1 MSYTFTDRHIG
12 PSNKDINLMLET
24 LNVES
29 LDALTKQTVP
39 ADILLDKNL
48 DLSPA
53 VSENQYLANLKELVA
68 KNKNFR
74 SLIGMG
80 SYGTGVL
87 PVIVRNIFE
96 NPCWYTS

>member
-53 VSENQYLANLKELVA
+53 VKYPYSIHLSYL
-68 KNKNFR
+68 
-74 SLIGMG
+74 
-80 SYGTGVL
+80 
-87 PVIVRNIFE
+87 
-96 NPCWYTS
+96 PCSTV